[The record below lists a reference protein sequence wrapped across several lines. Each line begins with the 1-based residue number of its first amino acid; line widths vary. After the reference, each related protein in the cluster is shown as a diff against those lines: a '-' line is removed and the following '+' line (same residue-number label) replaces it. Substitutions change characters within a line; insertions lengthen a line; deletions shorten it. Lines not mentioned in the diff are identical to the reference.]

1 MIEKQINTTFRILS
15 SICIL
20 LIVAGHAD
28 FHIFDLGGMFPYYS
42 FHVMAFLFI
51 SGYFYYEESEKDI
64 ISYIKRKMC
73 KLMLPYLA
81 WNFFYGLVASVL
93 HFFGFAIGGPI
104 NLKTLFL
111 EPFLSGHQFGYNYA
125 SWFVPALFLIEIL
138 NICMRK
144 ILGFLHIK
152 NEWFIASA
160 CFLAGIFTVWLS
172 INGHVWGYYKFPGR
186 ILFMFPAYQLGYL
199 YKKHLEKY
207 DTLPNGLYFAI
218 LFLVQL
224 IVVLSCNGL
233 AYSAVWCTGFVNGP
247 FIPYITCITG
257 IAFWL
262 RISKILAPL
271 YNRLKYVRLIGENT
285 YAIMMHHIL
294 GFLLLN
300 AFLYAISVPGTLLE
314 DFDRI
319 AFFTDIGYL
328 YHPNCAYA
336 FKWVYLAA
344 GLGIPLAVQYII
356 RKLAKIIF
364 PVSLSKPP
372 VSGS

>member
-20 LIVAGHAD
+20 LVVAGHAD

-172 INGHVWGYYKFPGR
+172 INGHVWGYFVPC
-186 ILFMFPAYQLGYL
+186 PAHRDIKLQRPSLQRRMVY
-199 YKKHLEKY
+199 
-207 DTLPNGLYFAI
+207 GLCQWSIY
-218 LFLVQL
+218 
-224 IVVLSCNGL
+224 
-233 AYSAVWCTGFVNGP
+233 
-247 FIPYITCITG
+247 
-257 IAFWL
+257 
-262 RISKILAPL
+262 PL
-271 YNRLKYVRLIGENT
+271 YN
-285 YAIMMHHIL
+285 MHHR
-294 GFLLLN
+294 N
-300 AFLYAISVPGTLLE
+300 
-314 DFDRI
+314 RI
-319 AFFTDIGYL
+319 
-328 YHPNCAYA
+328 
-336 FKWVYLAA
+336 LAA
-344 GLGIPLAVQYII
+344 DFQNIGPPLQSPEICPPYR
-356 RKLAKIIF
+356 RKYLCHYDAPYSRLFAAQRLFICHF
-364 PVSLSKPP
+364 
-372 VSGS
+372 GSRHIVGRF